1 MTNQKKWENQ
11 RQNKSAETENGKKFN
26 EETWGFLRNEKEF
39 THY

>member
-26 EETWGFLRNEKEF
+26 EDSEI
-39 THY
+39 